1 MTQLNN
7 LDEIDFPLIMSYD
20 TKEGQV
26 KYVRDIINSNI
37 SKRIEELQKHL
48 VPKGGELTCPIF
60 DEKIVCTD
68 CNTAHYLK
76 QMIGVDEDVA
86 VQEKRR

>member
-1 MTQLNN
+1 MTKLFN

-26 KYVRDIINSNI
+26 KYVRDIIRSNI
-37 SKRIEELQKHL
+37 SRRIAELQTHL
-48 VPKGGELTCPIF
+48 ELKDGKMTCPMF
-60 DEKIVCTD
+60 GNKIVCTE

-76 QMIGVDEDVA
+76 QFIGVDED
-86 VQEKRR
+86 E

>member
-1 MTQLNN
+1 MTNLNN

-26 KYVRDIINSNI
+26 KYARDVIRRNI

-48 VPKGGELTCPIF
+48 ELKDREMTCPLL
-60 DEKIVCTD
+60 DNKIVCTE
-68 CNTAHYLK
+68 CNTSHYLK
-76 QMIGVDEDVA
+76 QFIGVDDDPG
-86 VQEKRR
+86 